1 MMYFRQTLS
10 DMSFKLLSSFL
21 SREKV
26 CCGTIFRAPNGE
38 IAIDV
43 RYLAPCTACRTIKE
57 PISALAATMSTE
69 DMLMDDLDSDSLE
82 TETEA
87 TKFSEE
93 DSNLDAD
100 DEGFFDR
107 PAVSPES
114 GTSTPPPTMIST

>member
-1 MMYFRQTLS
+1 MGTNVRKILH
-10 DMSFKLLSSFL
+10 SFLLSRY
-21 SREKV
+21 REKV

-57 PISALAATMSTE
+57 PMSALAASTV

-114 GTSTPPPTMIST
+114 GASTPPPTMIST